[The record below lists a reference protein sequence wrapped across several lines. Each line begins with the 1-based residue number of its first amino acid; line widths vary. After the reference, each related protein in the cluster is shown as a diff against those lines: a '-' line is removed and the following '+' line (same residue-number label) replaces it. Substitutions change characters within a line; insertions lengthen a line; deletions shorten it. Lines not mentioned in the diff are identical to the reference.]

1 MPLCGDK
8 IRSRAQSSVHFPLF
22 YTVTERCILGK
33 PSVTQII
40 HLWNTGKSAKT

>member
-8 IRSRAQSSVHFPLF
+8 IRSNPQSSVHFPLF

-40 HLWNTGKSAKT
+40 HLWNTRKSAKT